1 MTSYMLP
8 LYLDLAEGQLGPVAV
23 GMKAAAAVIVI
34 ASVVVAAVILSSL
47 AGTTVRRKRKELGI
61 MKAMGYTSKDLM
73 QQIAFRMMPIAL
85 AAVIIASVCA
95 VFLQKAFCLVMFSVI
110 LDVNYWIII
119 PIDICILLFCYLVTY
134 ISAGKIKEIS
144 VTELMAE

>member
-1 MTSYMLP
+1 MGK
-8 LYLDLAEGQLGPVAV
+8 GQVKPIADA
-23 GMKAAAAVIVI
+23 MKAISLVIVTF
-34 ASVVVAAVILSSL
+34 SVIVAAVILSVL

-73 QQIAFRMMPIAL
+73 QQIAFRIMPIACV
-85 AAVIIASVCA
+85 AVILASALSVYLMNA
-95 VFLQKAFCLVMFSVI
+95 FGLVVFGVV
-110 LDVNYWIII
+110 LDVNYWIIV
-119 PIDICILLFCYLVTY
+119 PIDLCLLLFCYLVTY